1 MMEEFSLNDL
11 KTLADHI
18 LEVSKYATLKNLS
31 ELPRG
36 KWHNTI
42 DVDGYD
48 QPVHLEALLTIGDSG
63 IDIDFKG
70 TSPASGFG
78 INVPPA

>member
-1 MMEEFSLNDL
+1 MMEEFGLNDL

-18 LEVSKYATLKNLS
+18 LEVSKNTTLKNLS

-36 KWHNTI
+36 KWHNTL

-48 QPVHLEALLTIGDSG
+48 EPVHLEALLTIGDSG
-63 IDIDFKG
+63 LISILRELPRPVD
-70 TSPASGFG
+70 SGSM
-78 INVPPA
+78 

>member
-1 MMEEFSLNDL
+1 MMEEFGLNDL

-18 LEVSKYATLKNLS
+18 LEVSKNATLKNLS

-36 KWHNTI
+36 KWHNTL

-48 QPVHLEALLTIGDSG
+48 EPVHLEAL
-63 IDIDFKG
+63 
-70 TSPASGFG
+70 
-78 INVPPA
+78 